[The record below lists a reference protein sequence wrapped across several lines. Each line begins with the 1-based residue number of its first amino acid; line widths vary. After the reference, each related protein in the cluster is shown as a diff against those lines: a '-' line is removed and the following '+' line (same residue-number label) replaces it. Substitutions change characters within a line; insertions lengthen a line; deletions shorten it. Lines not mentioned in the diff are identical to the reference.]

1 MTEKEASAGRT
12 NEPTAYRSAKPQ
24 GGEAK
29 KKRAKTDNQLFIMA
43 LAGAVFL
50 FVFSY
55 LPMTGILLAFRDAD
69 NVIDVFDA
77 IFHSAWAGRHGF
89 ENFYYLLTDDRLY
102 PVLMNTVVYNLIRIA
117 ITMPIPMI
125 LAILF
130 NEVRAPKLKK
140 TMHLFSCLP
149 HFVSSVVYVGIVFSM
164 TNMQTG
170 VINDLLKVMG
180 VIEKSINFKG
190 DPSYSWAMKI
200 VSAILKESGWGTI
213 IYMAAMTN
221 VDTGL
226 YDAAEIDGANRFWK
240 ARAVSLPAM
249 LPLFSLNLV
258 LAVSGILTNDA
269 GEALLWQTQSNL
281 TKTEMFDTFIL
292 KNGINEMLYSYAT
305 AAGLFKS
312 LVGTALIVGTN
323 FVSKKINGEG
333 VVF

>member
-24 GGEAK
+24 GGAAK

-149 HFVSSVVYVGIVFSM
+149 HFVSSVV
-164 TNMQTG
+164 
-170 VINDLLKVMG
+170 
-180 VIEKSINFKG
+180 
-190 DPSYSWAMKI
+190 
-200 VSAILKESGWGTI
+200 
-213 IYMAAMTN
+213 
-221 VDTGL
+221 L
-226 YDAAEIDGANRFWK
+226 YFR
-240 ARAVSLPAM
+240 
-249 LPLFSLNLV
+249 
-258 LAVSGILTNDA
+258 
-269 GEALLWQTQSNL
+269 
-281 TKTEMFDTFIL
+281 
-292 KNGINEMLYSYAT
+292 
-305 AAGLFKS
+305 
-312 LVGTALIVGTN
+312 
-323 FVSKKINGEG
+323 
-333 VVF
+333 